1 MAKKFKEDSK
11 TKERRRKVVSR
22 LEEQLKSGKKTV
34 KKTTE
39 DLTPS
44 DINRINKELE
54 ILSHRL

>member
-34 KKTTE
+34 KRTTE